1 MDNRKRGSNW
11 VPSFYL
17 PNVWNLES
25 QVAQWCGE
33 ILKTE
38 EFRDCMLVD
47 LVVSGHRKIE
57 VYLDSDTGMTFQKCQ
72 QFSRVLEGMIE
83 ASSQF
88 DEKYVLEVSSP
99 GPKRPMKLPRQYPK
113 HIGRTL
119 EIAMKDGS
127 TKKGVLQSVTE
138 DSITVEV
145 LRKTENKKKK
155 EKGLE
160 EIPFSEIERAT
171 VTFQF

>member
-1 MDNRKRGSNW
+1 
-11 VPSFYL
+11 
-17 PNVWNLES
+17 
-25 QVAQWCGE
+25 
-33 ILKTE
+33 
-38 EFRDCMLVD
+38 MLVD
-47 LVVSGHRKIE
+47 VVVSGHRKIE

-99 GPKRPMKLPRQYPK
+99 GPKRPMKQLRQYPK

-119 EIAMKDGS
+119 EVRMKDGR
-127 TKKGVLQSVTE
+127 TRKGVLQSVTE
-138 DSITVEV
+138 EGITLEV
-145 LRKTENKKKK
+145 MLNTEKKKKK

-160 EIPFSEIERAT
+160 EIPFSEIEHAV
-171 VTFQF
+171 VTFPF